1 MARKFRVLIVEARYY
16 EDVADELLKGA
27 TEVLDETGC
36 TYDRISVPGVFEVP
50 GAVRLNIMARAKSG
64 KRRYDGYLALGCV
77 IRGET
82 DHYDHICRESS
93 RAIMDIATD
102 GEAIGFGILTCP
114 SYKHAMARASVD
126 KMNKGAEVARACL
139 RMMELRKELRLA
151 K

>member
-1 MARKFRVLIVEARYY
+1 MAKKFRVLVVEARYY
-16 EDVADELLKGA
+16 DDVADELIKGA
-27 TEVLDETGC
+27 AKVMAEAGC
-36 TYDRISVPGVFEVP
+36 SYDRVEVPGVFEVP
-50 GAVRLNIMARAKSG
+50 GAIRFHIDAQGK

-102 GEAIGFGILTCP
+102 GHPIGFGILTCP

-139 RMMELRKELRLA
+139 RMMELRRELKLA